1 MIRRKYRRALNTVA
15 LALTA
20 SVMLNMTGCGGIGTS
35 AGTSTEA
42 TDTAKGRYIES
53 EINMP
58 ADCSSPNVVT
68 FDDGSTAFV
77 DTNNGVLYTKT
88 SIDQKDWQGRDIP
101 KLIELI
107 GQSMDIEVAVPSKDG
122 KLFISYNNWD
132 EVEDVDSAV
141 GYPVHY
147 LLIDSD
153 DSVRELTLT
162 DIEKLEHAVFSDEDT
177 LYLGD
182 YDGRVMRHSISSGT
196 SEKILNT
203 DNGYIETL
211 NIFNN
216 KLFVMD
222 FEKAYSYDLTSGT
235 LDEDDSVLDDF
246 ISKMGYDDVQQYCG
260 DSKDSDS
267 IYVISRDGIY
277 HHKMGGSVMEKL
289 VDGMMTS
296 LSDQSLSPSSVSEKD
311 GVIYLFFNDGS
322 AFSYKYD
329 ETASAEMENQI
340 EIYALEDSKTVRQAI
355 SAFRKSNP
363 DVFVKFEIGMDS
375 DSGIQKSDAITALN
389 TKLLSGEGPDLLILD
404 GLPMEKYE
412 KKGILEDLSSTVDEL
427 TDSANYFEGI
437 LKAYEN
443 DGKIYALPTRAE
455 IPVVIGDSELTK
467 KVKDTKSLADVS
479 QQILSD
485 KEVYATTL
493 GTYSPEEALKLAYFG
508 SSNSWQTADGS
519 IDEEKIKEILETAKV
534 IYEDDAENLTE
545 SQKNNRENINKEIA
559 SSGEIDADTY
569 WGSGARQ
576 ADDVAGKYQYAGIG
590 SLGNMSDISELFSVP
605 QSYDGISYGKYDGDD
620 DNLFIPQNVVGICS
634 ASDKKELAEAFVK
647 ELLSQNVQ
655 KTDTEDGCPVN
666 KDAYDEFVVNPDPG
680 SMIGGS
686 FPGADGSDCELII
699 SWPAEAELAEL
710 KDWLDTAS
718 TPQNIDSD
726 VKMIFIDNGTAAVS
740 GEKDVDSCVKEIVQK
755 LTLYLAE

>member
-88 SIDQKDWQGRDIP
+88 SIDQTDWQGRDIP

-141 GYPVHY
+141 GYPAHY

-162 DIEKLEHAVFSDEDT
+162 NIEKLEHAVFSDDDT

-203 DNGYIETL
+203 DNGHIETL

-222 FEKAYSYDLTSGT
+222 LEKAYSYDLTSGT

-260 DSKDSDS
+260 DSRDSDS

-363 DVFVKFEIGMDS
+363 DVFVKFEIGMDL

-389 TKLLSGEGPDLLILD
+389 TKLLSGEGPDLFILD

-412 KKGILEDLSSTVDEL
+412 EKGILEDLSDTVDEL
-427 TDSANYFEGI
+427 TGSGNYFEGI

-443 DGKIYALPTRAE
+443 DGKIYALPTRTE
-455 IPVVIGDSELTK
+455 IPVLIGDKDMTGLVS
-467 KVKDTKSLADVS
+467 DTKSLADVS

-508 SSNSWQTADGS
+508 SSNSWQTAEGS
-519 IDEEKIKEILETAKV
+519 IDETKIKEILETAKV
-534 IYEDDAENLTE
+534 IYEDDTENLTE
-545 SQKNNRENINKEIA
+545 SQKNNRENTNKAIA
-559 SSGEIDADTY
+559 ASGEIDADTY
-569 WGSGARQ
+569 WGSGGRQ
-576 ADDVAGKYQYAGIG
+576 AEDVVGKYQYAGIG
-590 SLGNMSDISELFSVP
+590 CLGNMSDISDFFAVP
-605 QSYDGISYGKYDGDD
+605 QSYDSISYAKYDGDD
-620 DNLFIPQNVVGICS
+620 ENLFVPQNVVGICS
-634 ASDKKELAEAFVK
+634 ASDKKELAGAFVK
-647 ELLSQNVQ
+647 ELLSQDVQ
-655 KTDTEDGCPVN
+655 KIDTEDGCPVN
-666 KDAYDEFVVNPDPG
+666 KDAYDQFIINPNPDSMVG
-680 SMIGGS
+680 ST
-686 FPGADGSDCELII
+686 FPGADGSDCELIT

>member
-216 KLFVMD
+216 KLCCIRNFLC
-222 FEKAYSYDLTSGT
+222 KSLSYPCVRCCIDSTCRVVKNKNLWLFKQCSSNGNTLFLTARYISTAT
-235 LDEDDSVLDDF
+235 LNISVVLF
-246 ISKMGYDDVQQYCG
+246 GESLNKIISARKLA
-260 DSKDSDS
+260 
-267 IYVISRDGIY
+267 GIY
-277 HHKMGGSVMEKL
+277 
-289 VDGMMTS
+289 TF
-296 LSDQSLSPSSVSEKD
+296 
-311 GVIYLFFNDGS
+311 LFCC
-322 AFSYKYD
+322 
-329 ETASAEMENQI
+329 
-340 EIYALEDSKTVRQAI
+340 
-355 SAFRKSNP
+355 
-363 DVFVKFEIGMDS
+363 VFV
-375 DSGIQKSDAITALN
+375 T
-389 TKLLSGEGPDLLILD
+389 
-404 GLPMEKYE
+404 
-412 KKGILEDLSSTVDEL
+412 
-427 TDSANYFEGI
+427 
-437 LKAYEN
+437 
-443 DGKIYALPTRAE
+443 PTE
-455 IPVVIGDSELTK
+455 VI
-467 KVKDTKSLADVS
+467 
-479 QQILSD
+479 
-485 KEVYATTL
+485 
-493 GTYSPEEALKLAYFG
+493 
-508 SSNSWQTADGS
+508 
-519 IDEEKIKEILETAKV
+519 
-534 IYEDDAENLTE
+534 
-545 SQKNNRENINKEIA
+545 
-559 SSGEIDADTY
+559 
-569 WGSGARQ
+569 
-576 ADDVAGKYQYAGIG
+576 
-590 SLGNMSDISELFSVP
+590 
-605 QSYDGISYGKYDGDD
+605 
-620 DNLFIPQNVVGICS
+620 
-634 ASDKKELAEAFVK
+634 
-647 ELLSQNVQ
+647 
-655 KTDTEDGCPVN
+655 
-666 KDAYDEFVVNPDPG
+666 
-680 SMIGGS
+680 
-686 FPGADGSDCELII
+686 
-699 SWPAEAELAEL
+699 
-710 KDWLDTAS
+710 
-718 TPQNIDSD
+718 
-726 VKMIFIDNGTAAVS
+726 
-740 GEKDVDSCVKEIVQK
+740 
-755 LTLYLAE
+755 